1 MYAVMKRNYLFAI
14 YFPRCET
21 RTIGWLSD
29 ELVRRL
35 SKRNSFESLDA
46 SNIVLVRASDGAELF
61 NEDPVSDILVDNE
74 KVCIC

>member
-35 SKRNSFESLDA
+35 SKRNSFESL
-46 SNIVLVRASDGAELF
+46 AELF

-74 KVCIC
+74 KVCRPIC